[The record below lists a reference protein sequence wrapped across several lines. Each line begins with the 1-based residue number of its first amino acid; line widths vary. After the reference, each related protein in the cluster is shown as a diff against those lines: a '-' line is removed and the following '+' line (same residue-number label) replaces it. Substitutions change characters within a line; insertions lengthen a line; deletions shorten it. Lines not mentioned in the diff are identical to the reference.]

1 MESIFEVKCCFDAS
15 QKIEIFEI
23 NSDITMKKLG
33 ILLTLFAFVL
43 VIHANAQDQA
53 TGAVITFKEKS
64 VDFGDIVQGAKVE
77 HTFTLTNSGTVPLVI
92 SNVAATCGC
101 TIPSWPKEPIA
112 PGKSA
117 EIKVS
122 FNSAGKMGKQNSVV
136 RIYSNA
142 SEPIEKVSLIS
153 NVLPKTN

>member
-1 MESIFEVKCCFDAS
+1 M
-15 QKIEIFEI
+15 
-23 NSDITMKKLG
+23 
-33 ILLTLFAFVL
+33 AFQ
-43 VIHANAQDQA
+43 ANAQSEA
-53 TGAVITFKEKS
+53 GAVITFKEKS
-64 VDFGDIVQGAKVE
+64 IDFGDIVQGAKVS
-77 HTFTLTNSGTVPLVI
+77 HTFEFTNTGDAPLVI

-101 TIPSWPKEPIA
+101 TVPSWPKEPVA

-117 EIKVS
+117 KIEVS

-153 NVLPKTN
+153 NVLPRTK

>member
-1 MESIFEVKCCFDAS
+1 
-15 QKIEIFEI
+15 
-23 NSDITMKKLG
+23 MKKLG
-33 ILLTLFAFVL
+33 LLLTALIVFVAFQ
-43 VIHANAQDQA
+43 ANAQSEA
-53 TGAVITFKEKS
+53 GAVITFKEKS
-64 VDFGDIVQGAKVE
+64 IDFGDIVQGAKVS
-77 HTFTLTNSGTVPLVI
+77 HTFEFTNTGSAPLVI

-101 TIPSWPKEPIA
+101 TVPSWPKEPVA

-117 EIKVS
+117 KIEVS

-153 NVLPKTN
+153 NVLPRTK

>member
-1 MESIFEVKCCFDAS
+1 
-15 QKIEIFEI
+15 
-23 NSDITMKKLG
+23 MKKLG
-33 ILLTLFAFVL
+33 ILFGLFVL
-43 VIHANAQDQA
+43 VFAFGAKAQEA
-53 TGAVITFKEKS
+53 ASGPVITFNEKTK
-64 VDFGDIVQGAKVE
+64 DFGDIVQGAKVE
-77 HTFTLTNSGTVPLVI
+77 HTFVLTNTGNSPLVI

-101 TIPSWPKEPIA
+101 TVPNWPKEPVA

-122 FNSAGKMGKQNSVV
+122 FNSAGKMGKQNSIV

>member
-1 MESIFEVKCCFDAS
+1 
-15 QKIEIFEI
+15 
-23 NSDITMKKLG
+23 MKKLG
-33 ILLTLFAFVL
+33 FLLGLFTLVL
-43 VIHANAQDQA
+43 VFGASAQES
-53 TGAVITFKEKS
+53 TSGPVISFKEKS
-64 VDFGDIVQGAKVE
+64 IDFGDIVQGAKVE
-77 HTFTLTNSGTVPLVI
+77 HTFVLTNTGAAPLVI

-101 TIPSWPKEPIA
+101 TVPNWPKEPVA

-122 FNSAGKMGKQNSVV
+122 FNSTGKMGKQNSVV

-142 SEPIEKVSLIS
+142 TEPIEKVSLIS

>member
-1 MESIFEVKCCFDAS
+1 MLLRKKSKYL
-15 QKIEIFEI
+15 KI
-23 NSDITMKKLG
+23 NSDTTMKKLG
-33 ILLTLFAFVL
+33 ILLSLFAFAL
-43 VIHANAQDQA
+43 VFQASAQEQA
-53 TGAVITFKEKS
+53 SGAVISFKEKS

-77 HTFTLTNSGTVPLVI
+77 HTFVLTNSGTVPLVI

-101 TIPSWPKEPIA
+101 TVPSWPKEPVA

-122 FNSAGKMGKQNSVV
+122 FNSAGKMGQQNSVV

-142 SEPIEKVSLIS
+142 SEPIEKVSLVS
-153 NVLPKTN
+153 NVLPKTK

>member
-1 MESIFEVKCCFDAS
+1 
-15 QKIEIFEI
+15 
-23 NSDITMKKLG
+23 
-33 ILLTLFAFVL
+33 
-43 VIHANAQDQA
+43 
-53 TGAVITFKEKS
+53 VITFKENSK
-64 VDFGDIVQGAKVE
+64 DFGDITQGQQVA
-77 HTFTLTNSGTVPLVI
+77 HTFVLTNTGKQPLII

-101 TIPSWPKEPIA
+101 TVPSWPKEPVA

-122 FNSAGKMGKQNSVV
+122 FNSTGKVGKQNSVV

-153 NVLPKTN
+153 NVLTPNN

>member
-1 MESIFEVKCCFDAS
+1 
-15 QKIEIFEI
+15 
-23 NSDITMKKLG
+23 MKR
-33 ILLTLFAFVL
+33 LLTVVLAVVLSTAFTVAQEKP
-43 VIHANAQDQA
+43 AN
-53 TGAVITFKEKS
+53 GPVITFESDSK
-64 VDFGDIVQGAKVE
+64 DFGDIKQGDKVE
-77 HTFTLTNSGTVPLVI
+77 NVFKFENTGNQPLII

-101 TIPSWPKEPIA
+101 TVPSWPKEPVA
-112 PGKSA
+112 PGKTA

-153 NVLPKTN
+153 NVLPK

>member
-1 MESIFEVKCCFDAS
+1 
-15 QKIEIFEI
+15 
-23 NSDITMKKLG
+23 MKKLF
-33 ILLTLFAFVL
+33 LLMFAAVVAFGAQAQEEKAPKEEAKKEETKKEEKPSGP
-43 VIHANAQDQA
+43 VIK
-53 TGAVITFKEKS
+53 FEEKS
-64 VDFGDIVQGAKVE
+64 KDFGELTQGDKVE
-77 HTFTLTNSGTVPLVI
+77 HTFKLTNVGNEVLKI

-101 TIPSWPKEPIA
+101 TVPSWPKEPIA
-112 PGKSA
+112 PGETA

-153 NVLPKTN
+153 NVVK

>member
-1 MESIFEVKCCFDAS
+1 
-15 QKIEIFEI
+15 
-23 NSDITMKKLG
+23 MKK
-33 ILLTLFAFVL
+33 IALLFSFFVL
-43 VIHANAQDQA
+43 ALATQVQAQES
-53 TGAVITFKEKS
+53 GPVITFKESSK
-64 VDFGDIVQGAKVE
+64 DFGDITQGQQVA
-77 HTFTLTNSGTVPLVI
+77 HTFVLTNTGKQPLII

-101 TIPSWPKEPIA
+101 TVPSWPKEPVA

-122 FNSAGKMGKQNSVV
+122 FNSTGKVGKQNSVV

-153 NVLPKTN
+153 NVLTKSN

>member
-1 MESIFEVKCCFDAS
+1 
-15 QKIEIFEI
+15 
-23 NSDITMKKLG
+23 MKKLG
-33 ILLTLFAFVL
+33 VLLTVFALVFAFN
-43 VIHANAQDQA
+43 ANAQEQSQS
-53 TGAVITFKEKS
+53 GAEITFKEKS
-64 VDFGDIVQGAKVE
+64 IDFGDITQGDKVE
-77 HTFTLTNSGTVPLVI
+77 HTFELTNTGSAPLII

-101 TIPSWPKEPIA
+101 TVPSWPKEPIA
-112 PGKSA
+112 PGKTS

-153 NVLPKTN
+153 NVLPKTK

>member
-1 MESIFEVKCCFDAS
+1 
-15 QKIEIFEI
+15 
-23 NSDITMKKLG
+23 MKK
-33 ILLTLFAFVL
+33 IALLFSFFVL
-43 VIHANAQDQA
+43 ALAIQVNAQDA
-53 TGAVITFKEKS
+53 GPVITFKENSK
-64 VDFGDIVQGAKVE
+64 DFGDITQGQQVA
-77 HTFTLTNSGTVPLVI
+77 HTFVLTNTGKQPLII

-101 TIPSWPKEPIA
+101 TVPSWPKEPVA

-122 FNSAGKMGKQNSVV
+122 FNSTGKVGKQNSVV

-153 NVLPKTN
+153 NVLTKAN

>member
-1 MESIFEVKCCFDAS
+1 
-15 QKIEIFEI
+15 
-23 NSDITMKKLG
+23 MKKIAYLLFVG
-33 ILLTLFAFVL
+33 ILMAMTVHAQERSAETP
-43 VIHANAQDQA
+43 VISFQ
-53 TGAVITFKEKS
+53 ESS
-64 VDFGDIVQGAKVE
+64 VDFGNITQGDKVQHVFKFENTGK
-77 HTFTLTNSGTVPLVI
+77 TPLII

-101 TIPSWPKEPIA
+101 TVPAWPKEPIA
-112 PGKSA
+112 PGQGG

-153 NVLPKTN
+153 NVLPKGTR

>member
-1 MESIFEVKCCFDAS
+1 
-15 QKIEIFEI
+15 
-23 NSDITMKKLG
+23 MKK
-33 ILLTLFAFVL
+33 IALLFSFFVL
-43 VIHANAQDQA
+43 ALAIQVNAQVA
-53 TGAVITFKEKS
+53 GPVITFKENSK
-64 VDFGDIVQGAKVE
+64 DFGDITQGQQVA
-77 HTFTLTNSGTVPLVI
+77 HTFVLTNTGKQPLII

-101 TIPSWPKEPIA
+101 TVPSWPKEPVA

-122 FNSAGKMGKQNSVV
+122 FNSTGKVGKQNSVV

-153 NVLPKTN
+153 NVLTKSN

>member
-1 MESIFEVKCCFDAS
+1 
-15 QKIEIFEI
+15 
-23 NSDITMKKLG
+23 MKKLA
-33 ILLTLFAFVL
+33 LLFSFFTLAL
-43 VIHANAQDQA
+43 VYQAQAQ
-53 TGAVITFKEKS
+53 TSGAVISLKENSK
-64 VDFGDIVQGAKVE
+64 DFGDITQGQQVA
-77 HTFTLTNSGTVPLVI
+77 HTFVLTNTGKQPLII

-101 TIPSWPKEPIA
+101 TVPSWPKEPVA

-122 FNSAGKMGKQNSVV
+122 FNSAGKVGKQNSVV

-153 NVLPKTN
+153 NVLNPTN

>member
-1 MESIFEVKCCFDAS
+1 
-15 QKIEIFEI
+15 
-23 NSDITMKKLG
+23 MKK
-33 ILLTLFAFVL
+33 IALLFSFFVL
-43 VIHANAQDQA
+43 ALATQVQAQESA
-53 TGAVITFKEKS
+53 PVITFKENSK
-64 VDFGDIVQGAKVE
+64 DFGDITQGQQVA
-77 HTFTLTNSGTVPLVI
+77 HTFVLTNTGKQPLII

-101 TIPSWPKEPIA
+101 TVPSWPKEPVA

-122 FNSAGKMGKQNSVV
+122 FNSTGKVGKQNSVV

-153 NVLPKTN
+153 NVLTKSN